1 MSILSAIRQQSSSI
15 DDLAKLPQAMIM
27 QMAQRKQIATEM
39 VAPILARKAEMIDA
53 AAKTK
58 AMQGGVPSTSVME
71 QIIAQNAA
79 SEQPKILQPI
89 PQEMPRNIE
98 DTGVAQLPI
107 PDREYAGGGIVAFQ
121 NNIDQPVSA
130 NMPTSELTE
139 EEKRYLEENPY
150 LQRSRAVAGLGG
162 QLKKALT
169 DPRNYNPIDLYQRNI
184 GIPFANVASKFINET
199 PEEQAKRFRTAQMAR
214 TGEIPMFAGTDLT
227 TKGKMVAE
235 GRMKPNESV
244 TDVMQKER
252 KFANLTPN
260 QLDEIARGQGVFPEG
275 SPALP
280 GGDSGVRVAKS
291 GNVSTAKGES
301 QVKTEPPKPKQEDK
315 QPEEPLYSKYEKMLM
330 DEREAAKGSREEA
343 KYARLLE
350 AGLGIM
356 SGESP
361 YAAVNIGR
369 GITPALK
376 SYGEDVRS
384 MRTEERG
391 RIKELL
397 GIEGMRQEAKKTAD
411 ELAIRK
417 ELAGYTGRQA
427 AAAEKQA
434 GRQTSTEQ
442 IIALGKSAGLSDR
455 EIMGMLSGAAKD
467 PDLSARNIAMKA
479 FYESPVL
486 QAKYKNDINAFLKD
500 QGIGAQTQSVLPPG
514 LPPGSTQVGTSQGKP
529 VYKTPDGKLVTA
541 S

>member
-53 AAKTK
+53 AARTR
-58 AMQGGVPSTSVME
+58 AVQGDVPKTSVME

-79 SEQPKILQPI
+79 SEQPQILQPM

-150 LQRSRAVAGLGG
+150 LQRSRG
-162 QLKKALT
+162 
-169 DPRNYNPIDLYQRNI
+169 
-184 GIPFANVASKFINET
+184 VASLFKNVFDPNYVGEKVIGAARRFVNET

-235 GRMKPNESV
+235 GKMKPNENI

-252 KFANLTPN
+252 KFANLTPS
-260 QLDEIARGQGVFPEG
+260 QLDDIARGQGVFPEG
-275 SPALP
+275 SSALP
-280 GGDSGVRVAKS
+280 GGDSEVRVAKNE
-291 GNVSTAKGES
+291 NVSTGKAKPQGKKELSES
-301 QVKTEPPKPKQEDK
+301 KQDEKP
-315 QPEEPLYSKYEKMLM
+315 PEEPLYSKYEKMLM

-356 SGESP
+356 GGESP
-361 YAAVNIGR
+361 YAAVNIGK
-369 GITPALK
+369 GIAPALK
-376 SYGEDVRS
+376 SYGEDARS

-434 GRQTSTEQ
+434 GRATNTEQ

-455 EIMGMLSGAAKD
+455 EIMTMLSGAAKD
-467 PDLSARNIAMKA
+467 PDISARNIAMKA

-486 QAKYKNDINAFLKD
+486 QAKYKNDINAFLRD
-500 QGIGAQTQSVLPPG
+500 QGIGAGATGPAELTYVPG
-514 LPPGSTQVGTSQGKP
+514 KGVK
-529 VYKTPDGKLVTA
+529 
-541 S
+541 

>member
-27 QMAQRKQIATEM
+27 QMAQKKQIATEM

-53 AAKTK
+53 AAKSK
-58 AMQGGVPSTSVME
+58 AMQGGTPQTSVME
-71 QIIAQNAA
+71 QIMAQNAMA
-79 SEQPKILQPI
+79 EQPQQM
-89 PQEMPRNIE
+89 PQQMPEMEN
-98 DTGVAQLPI
+98 TGVAQLPV
-107 PDREYAGGGIVAFQ
+107 PERQYAGGGIVAFQ
-121 NNIDQPVSA
+121 NNLNQPVSA
-130 NMPTSELTE
+130 SMPTTLSEE
-139 EEKRYLEENPY
+139 DQRYLDENEY
-150 LQRSRAVAGLGG
+150 LQRSRGLADIVRQAGRVFTSPGYVG
-162 QLKKALT
+162 EKVVGAA
-169 DPRNYNPIDLYQRNI
+169 RR
-184 GIPFANVASKFINET
+184 FVSET
-199 PEEQAKRFRTAQMAR
+199 PEEQAKRFRTASQAR

-275 SPALP
+275 SSALP

-291 GNVSTAKGES
+291 GNVSTAKGEP
-301 QVKTEPPKPKQEDK
+301 QAKKEPPTQDNKP
-315 QPEEPLYSKYEKMLM
+315 PEEPLYSKYEKMLM

-350 AGLGIM
+350 ASLGM
-356 SGESP
+356 LGGESP
-361 YAAVNIGR
+361 YAFVNIGK
-369 GITPALK
+369 GAAPALK
-376 SYGEDVRS
+376 GYGEDVKALRA
-384 MRTEERG
+384 EERG
-391 RIKELL
+391 RIKELM
-397 GIEGMRQEAKKTAD
+397 GIESMRQEAKRAAD

-427 AAAEKQA
+427 AAAERQA
-434 GRQTSTEQ
+434 GKPSSIAELAELYRTNPEIARQISGVGKTGAITFEEAYKL
-442 IIALGKSAGLSDR
+442 IAADPKNLTLNETQKAQKARELMTLGFGFTPQSGLPS
-455 EIMGMLSGAAKD
+455 
-467 PDLSARNIAMKA
+467 
-479 FYESPVL
+479 
-486 QAKYKNDINAFLKD
+486 
-500 QGIGAQTQSVLPPG
+500 G

>member
-27 QMAQRKQIATEM
+27 QMAQRKQIAPEM

-53 AAKTK
+53 AVKTK
-58 AMQGGVPSTSVME
+58 AMQQGAPQTSVME
-71 QIIAQNAA
+71 QIIAQNAE
-79 SEQPKILQPI
+79 SEQPQILQPM

-162 QLKKALT
+162 QLKRALT

-184 GIPFANVASKFINET
+184 GIPFANFASKFTNESL
-199 PEEQAKRFRTAQMAR
+199 EDQAKRFRTAQMAR

-235 GRMKPNESV
+235 GKMKPNESV

-252 KFANLTPN
+252 
-260 QLDEIARGQGVFPEG
+260 QQQ
-275 SPALP
+275 ALNK
-280 GGDSGVRVAKS
+280 DFETFDKAAALFEQEQKDKSAKKS
-291 GNVSTAKGES
+291 GNVSTAKVEP
-301 QVKTEPPKPKQEDK
+301 QVKKELSESKQDEKP
-315 QPEEPLYSKYEKMLM
+315 PEEPLYSKYEKMLM

-434 GRQTSTEQ
+434 GRATSTEQ
-442 IIALGKSAGLSDR
+442 IIALGKSAGLTDR
-455 EIMGMLSGAAKD
+455 EIMGMLSGARD
-467 PDLSARNIAMKA
+467 PDVSARTIAMKA

-486 QAKYKNDINAFLKD
+486 QAKYKNDINAFLRD
-500 QGIGAQTQSVLPPG
+500 QGIGAGAGGQPVLNYVPG
-514 LPPGSTQVGTSQGKP
+514 KGI
-529 VYKTPDGKLVTA
+529 
-541 S
+541 

>member
-27 QMAQRKQIATEM
+27 QMAQKKQIATEM

-53 AAKTK
+53 AAKSK
-58 AMQGGVPSTSVME
+58 AMQGGVPKTSIME
-71 QIIAQNAA
+71 QIMAQNAM
-79 SEQPKILQPI
+79 SEQPQQM
-89 PQEMPRNIE
+89 PQQMPEME
-98 DTGVAQLPI
+98 DAGVAQLPV
-107 PDREYAGGGIVAFQ
+107 PERMYAGGGIVAFQ
-121 NNIDQPVSA
+121 NNLNQPVST
-130 NMPTSELTE
+130 NMPTTELSEE
-139 EEKRYLEENPY
+139 DKRYLEENPY
-150 LQRSRAVAGLGG
+150 LQRSRG
-162 QLKKALT
+162 
-169 DPRNYNPIDLYQRNI
+169 
-184 GIPFANVASKFINET
+184 VASLFKNVFDPNYVGEKVIGAARRFVSET
-199 PEEQAKRFRTAQMAR
+199 PEEQAKRFRTASQAR

-252 KFANLTPN
+252 RFANLTPT
-260 QLDEIARGQGVFPEG
+260 QLDDIARGQGVFPEG

-291 GNVSTAKGES
+291 GNVSTAKVEP
-301 QVKTEPPKPKQEDK
+301 QVKTEPPKTKQDEK
-315 QPEEPLYSKYEKMLM
+315 PPEEPLYSKYEKMLM

-350 AGLGIM
+350 ASLGM
-356 SGESP
+356 LGGDSP
-361 YAAVNIGR
+361 YAFVNIGK
-369 GITPALK
+369 GATPALK
-376 SYGEDVRS
+376 GYGEDVKALRA
-384 MRTEERG
+384 EERS
-391 RIKELL
+391 RIKELM
-397 GIEGMRQEAKKTAD
+397 GIESLRQEAKKAAE

-434 GRQTSTEQ
+434 GKPSSIAELAELYRTSPEIARQISGVGKTGTLTFEEAYKL
-442 IIALGKSAGLSDR
+442 IANDPKNLTLNETQKAQKARELMTLGLG
-455 EIMGMLSGAAKD
+455 GQ
-467 PDLSARNIAMKA
+467 
-479 FYESPVL
+479 L
-486 QAKYKNDINAFLKD
+486 Q
-500 QGIGAQTQSVLPPG
+500 SSLPPG
-514 LPPGSTQVGTSQGKP
+514 LPPGSTQIGTSQGKP